1 MQKIY
6 DSSNI
11 AAALHQSRYGEVL
24 RNLDVPLF
32 LVQYDK
38 GELVTAPFL
47 PGTWFQ
53 VVVQGS
59 LAIYIIRSDGARYAL
74 SSGGRDYILG
84 DMELFES
91 NGGNIYT
98 EASTP
103 LCCLTLSLD
112 ENRDT
117 LLTNNAFL
125 QLIGAS
131 LAKKMALITELD
143 AAPSSLSDRV
153 LSYMRYRCPDG
164 ILKGV
169 ERTAFHLHCSPRQL
183 QRILNRF
190 TQEGQVEKIGK
201 GTYRLL

>member
-6 DSSNI
+6 DQKAI
-11 AAALHQSRYGEVL
+11 ADALHQSRYGEVL

-74 SSGGRDYILG
+74 SSGGKDYILG

-91 NGGNIYT
+91 NGGNICT

-103 LCCLTLSLD
+103 LRCLTLSLD

-117 LLTNNAFL
+117 LLANNAFL

-169 ERTAFHLHCSPRQL
+169 EKTAFHFHCSPRQL

>member
-6 DSSNI
+6 DQKAI
-11 AAALHQSRYGEVL
+11 ADALHQSRYGEVL
-24 RNLDVPLF
+24 QNLDVPLF

-59 LAIYIIRSDGARYAL
+59 LAIYIIRS
-74 SSGGRDYILG
+74 GGKDYVLG

-103 LCCLTLSLD
+103 LRCLTLSLD

-117 LLTNNAFL
+117 LLANNAFL

-169 ERTAFHLHCSPRQL
+169 EKTAFHFHCSPRQL

>member
-1 MQKIY
+1 MAKCCKILTCHCFSCSTTKANWSLHHFY
-6 DSSNI
+6 REHGFRSSFRAASPSTSFAATAPAMRCP
-11 AAALHQSRYGEVL
+11 AAARIMFSATWS
-24 RNLDVPLF
+24 F
-32 LVQYDK
+32 SK
-38 GELVTAPFL
+38 ATAA
-47 PGTWFQ
+47 T
-53 VVVQGS
+53 
-59 LAIYIIRSDGARYAL
+59 
-74 SSGGRDYILG
+74 
-84 DMELFES
+84 
-91 NGGNIYT
+91 
-98 EASTP
+98 STP
-103 LCCLTLSLD
+103 KPAHRCLTLSLD

-117 LLTNNAFL
+117 LLANNAFL

-169 ERTAFHLHCSPRQL
+169 EKTAFHFHCSPREP